1 MTKAAH
7 GWTNAHG
14 PVIAT
19 RPASMLL
26 HIIDGSGFLWTVH
39 M

>member
-1 MTKAAH
+1 MMNAPT
-7 GWTNAHG
+7 GVTNAHG
-14 PVIAT
+14 EVIAT

-26 HIIDGSGFLWTVH
+26 HIIDGSGLPWTIH